1 MSSINYISAV
11 LFVKDISVSKDF
23 YMNIFRQEIQYDFG
37 TNVMFMSGLTIWE
50 LRKDHEIY
58 NCCPNENMERT
69 NKFEIYFETDD
80 LDGIISSIE
89 SNSIEKLHEVKEEPW
104 GQRTIR
110 LFDPDGHM
118 IEIGE
123 SMVSFVKRLSL
134 LMSPKEV
141 SGKTGL
147 SIEQIEQLIGKK
159 KI

>member
-11 LFVKDISVSKDF
+11 LFVKDISVSRDF

-37 TNVMFMSGLTIWE
+37 TNVMFKSGLTIWE

-58 NCCPNENMERT
+58 NCYPNENMERT

-134 LMSPKEV
+134 FMSPKEV

>member
-23 YMNIFRQEIQYDFG
+23 YINIFKQEIQYDFG
-37 TNVMFMSGLTIWE
+37 TNVMFKSGLTIWE

-58 NCCPNENMERT
+58 NCYPNENMERT

-80 LDGIISSIE
+80 LDGIISSVE

-118 IEIGE
+118 VEIAE

-141 SGKTGL
+141 SSKTGL
-147 SIEQIEQLIGKK
+147 SIEQIEQLIS
-159 KI
+159 

>member
-1 MSSINYISAV
+1 MSSINYTSAV

-23 YMNIFRQEIQYDFG
+23 YMNIFKQEIQYDFG
-37 TNVMFMSGLTIWE
+37 TNVMFKSGLSIWE
-50 LRKDHEIY
+50 LKKDHEIY
-58 NCCPNENMERT
+58 SCYPNDNMART

-80 LDGIISSIE
+80 LDGIISSME

-118 IEIGE
+118 VEIGE
-123 SMVSFVKRLSL
+123 SMVLFVKRLSL

-141 SGKTGL
+141 SSKTGL
-147 SIEQIEQLIGKK
+147 SLGQIQQLIS
-159 KI
+159 

>member
-23 YMNIFRQEIQYDFG
+23 YMNIFKQEIQYDFG
-37 TNVMFMSGLTIWE
+37 TNVMFKSGLTIWE

-58 NCCPNENMERT
+58 NCYPNENMERT

-80 LDGIISSIE
+80 LDGIISSVE

-118 IEIGE
+118 VEIAE

-141 SGKTGL
+141 SSKTGL
-147 SIEQIEQLIGKK
+147 SIEQIEQLIS
-159 KI
+159 